1 MICVS
6 GEAISPAAAKATE
19 TQRTADFAS
28 VKNSPDPD
36 VAAVVPDIIK
46 NMISAAAPSKA
57 NFDTSRLSAEL
68 GTSDYADL
76 VTALETK
83 NLLIGAALL
92 NARLIRTDEGWKTE
106 TTADS
111 LSELVLSMPQNKQIL
126 SDAIKKLW
134 NIGGDETSLN
144 KQTQKES
151 TVPMPMQITPT

>member
-1 MICVS
+1 
-6 GEAISPAAAKATE
+6 
-19 TQRTADFAS
+19 
-28 VKNSPDPD
+28 
-36 VAAVVPDIIK
+36 
-46 NMISAAAPSKA
+46 MISAAAPSKA

-134 NIGGDETSLN
+134 NRYCSMN
-144 KQTQKES
+144 A
-151 TVPMPMQITPT
+151 V